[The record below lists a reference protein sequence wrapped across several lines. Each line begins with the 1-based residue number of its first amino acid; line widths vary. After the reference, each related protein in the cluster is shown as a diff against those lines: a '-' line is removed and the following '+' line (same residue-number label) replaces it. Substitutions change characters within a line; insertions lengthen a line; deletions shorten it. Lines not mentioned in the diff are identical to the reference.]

1 MKYLIRAI
9 KYFFYFAF
17 FATAIILALI
27 LVGIVEADINA
38 VFENGY
44 EDLWKIAIFFALV
57 AAVYPNLAFITRQVD
72 TDAPRDSV
80 KDEITEFMKER
91 RYELESYTSEG
102 MTFRVRSLAGKLSKM
117 YEDRVTFRW
126 NTEGFTME
134 GLRKDLLRLA
144 AGLETRFLR
153 NGQPE

>member
-91 RYELESYTSEG
+91 RYELESDTSEG

-117 YEDRVTFRW
+117 
-126 NTEGFTME
+126 
-134 GLRKDLLRLA
+134 
-144 AGLETRFLR
+144 
-153 NGQPE
+153 

>member
-72 TDAPRDSV
+72 TDATRDSV
-80 KDEITEFMKER
+80 KEEITEFMKER
-91 RYELESYTSEG
+91 RYELESDTSEG

>member
-1 MKYLIRAI
+1 MKYFIRSV

-17 FATAIILALI
+17 LTTAIIFALI
-27 LVGIVEADINA
+27 AIGAVEGNIDTI
-38 VFENGY
+38 FEDGY
-44 EDLWKIAIFFALV
+44 KTLWKIAIFFALV

-72 TDAPRDSV
+72 TDATRDSV
-80 KDEITEFMKER
+80 KEEITEFMKER
-91 RYELESYTSEG
+91 RYELESDTSEG